1 MATIYTHAVVGVGLA
16 RLCAG
21 RPMPW
26 TYWGLAAL
34 LPVVPDLDVFS
45 TYAYGSLLGHRGIT
59 HSLLFAL
66 LLSGIAAIATA
77 RWFRVHW
84 WSLMIL
90 FFLIVAS
97 HGLLD
102 AMTKGGENIPFF
114 WPLGGRYGNWGPLP
128 VSDIAF
134 DLPDP
139 RYSRAIRAELLWV
152 WLPTIVLVGLA
163 MLYRRLTRSKS
174 STCSVP

>member
-1 MATIYTHAVVGVGLA
+1 
-16 RLCAG
+16 
-21 RPMPW
+21 MPW
-26 TYWGLAAL
+26 AYWGLAAL
-34 LPVVPDLDVFS
+34 LPIVPDLDVFS
-45 TYAYGSLLGHRGIT
+45 TYTYGGPLGHRGIT

-66 LLSGIAAIATA
+66 LLSGVVAAATA
-77 RWFRVHW
+77 RWFRVKW

-102 AMTKGGENIPFF
+102 AMTRGGADIPFF
-114 WPLGGRYGNWGPLP
+114 WPLDGRYGNWGPLP

-139 RYSRAIRAELLWV
+139 RYSRAVRAELLWI
-152 WLPTIVLVGLA
+152 WLPTIVAVGLA
-163 MLYRRLTRSKS
+163 MLYRHWKRKNS
-174 STCSVP
+174 STYSVP

>member
-1 MATIYTHAVVGVGLA
+1 MATIYTHAVVGVGLS

-114 WPLGGRYGNWGPLP
+114 WPLGGRYGNWGRFLFPISP
-128 VSDIAF
+128 
-134 DLPDP
+134 
-139 RYSRAIRAELLWV
+139 
-152 WLPTIVLVGLA
+152 
-163 MLYRRLTRSKS
+163 
-174 STCSVP
+174 STCPTQGTAGRYEQNYCGFGFQLSC